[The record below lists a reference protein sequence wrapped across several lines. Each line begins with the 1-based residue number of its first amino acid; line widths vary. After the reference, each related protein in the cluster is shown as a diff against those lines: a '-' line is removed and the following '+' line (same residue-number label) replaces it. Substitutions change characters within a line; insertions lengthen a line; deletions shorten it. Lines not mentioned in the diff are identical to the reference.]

1 MCDLPPASFADRYL
15 SKMNGLYRSRTDT
28 PFRAQDFESSAS
40 ANSAIRAWKEMRN
53 VAAGQTLSTE
63 FSAGPVRRADLWM
76 AGSTLTPDRN
86 WILQEAAEEAKK

>member
-1 MCDLPPASFADRYL
+1 
-15 SKMNGLYRSRTDT
+15 
-28 PFRAQDFESSAS
+28 
-40 ANSAIRAWKEMRN
+40 MRN

-76 AGSTLTPDRN
+76 AGSTVTPDRN